1 MNSCFFFPF
10 LFFFAVPFSPTFASN
25 HVMVLFTC
33 SYFVSSLLISVIFPP
48 SVFLSLSFFL
58 SLSLSLCLIPCLVV
72 SLALDLNYCG
82 THLPCKNEG
91 TCANT
96 EPNEYQCVCQEGFR
110 GRNCDIGEL
119 THTCSRAHVCRY
131 THTCT
136 HTHTR
141 KLTHAHTNTQ
151 KQNQTHTFRQT

>member
-1 MNSCFFFPF
+1 MTTASGYFPDHFPSIARPFRQSLSC
-10 LFFFAVPFSPTFASN
+10 S
-25 HVMVLFTC
+25 
-33 SYFVSSLLISVIFPP
+33 
-48 SVFLSLSFFL
+48 LSLT
-58 SLSLSLCLIPCLVV
+58 LSLSLCLIPCLVV